1 MEIFPLYEKLSLDLE
16 TSLGKTLVLADLH
29 IAFELSRGLRIRTR
43 FEKSLANFIKSKNPD
58 LLIILG
64 DVKESIGL
72 EAFTKKLLIE
82 FFSEISEFK
91 TVITKGNHD
100 GKIEEI
106 TEAFDNIKI
115 TDYFLLDGILFLHGH
130 QLLPGAK
137 FEKAILGHIHPTVS
151 VRIGNAV
158 KKTKCFFKINK
169 FLILP
174 TVNPYIEGFDV
185 REGIKMVPFLKQSSM
200 GEAYLPDGTYLG
212 VIELN
217 PKT

>member
-1 MEIFPLYEKLSLDLE
+1 MEIFPLYEELSLDLE

-91 TVITKGNHD
+91 TV
-100 GKIEEI
+100 
-106 TEAFDNIKI
+106 
-115 TDYFLLDGILFLHGH
+115 
-130 QLLPGAK
+130 
-137 FEKAILGHIHPTVS
+137 
-151 VRIGNAV
+151 
-158 KKTKCFFKINK
+158 
-169 FLILP
+169 
-174 TVNPYIEGFDV
+174 
-185 REGIKMVPFLKQSSM
+185 
-200 GEAYLPDGTYLG
+200 
-212 VIELN
+212 
-217 PKT
+217 